1 MGQSCVRCPSGYNR
15 GGGDRAGLS
24 HQSQSG
30 GGSEVTLA
38 PHLVQNTLIG
48 ERRGWSVMSAVGGQ
62 TRRLLINIDPET
74 RGLMRAHQRVRA
86 RVGARVWTYSTSVT
100 KAIRTRAALS
110 GGSGVICHTAHL
122 SRNRWMHAHTSTHAV
137 SCPSEAWQ
145 GPDPCDH
152 ARSPGRHM
160 GRDPGGG
167 AR

>member
-1 MGQSCVRCPSGYNR
+1 MRGGSVLNKWAKAVSDARQGTIEG

-86 RVGARVWTYSTSVT
+86 RVGARV
-100 KAIRTRAALS
+100 
-110 GGSGVICHTAHL
+110 
-122 SRNRWMHAHTSTHAV
+122 
-137 SCPSEAWQ
+137 
-145 GPDPCDH
+145 
-152 ARSPGRHM
+152 
-160 GRDPGGG
+160 
-167 AR
+167 